1 MKGLGLGGICRSCC
15 LALELALV
23 AVLAL
28 LCCLVGEGDIA
39 DLHVTLWALGEGN
52 FKVVILDVDGV
63 VGMMVHEVLPH
74 GVPSFG
80 AAEQVGTGHGQLS
93 RTCGKLTVKVCGGRL
108 SG

>member
-1 MKGLGLGGICRSCC
+1 M
-15 LALELALV
+15 

-52 FKVVILDVDGV
+52 FKVVVLDVDGV
-63 VGMMVHEVLPH
+63 VGMTVHEVLPH

-80 AAEQVGTGHGQLS
+80 GRRASRDGHGQLS